1 MTLCRAIWVCRLKKK
16 KKAKV
21 SEFHSPPL
29 PPRGSWDECSDFGL
43 FSVLEGSDPQQVS
56 TQTGVSQRSMS
67 FSPSVVPSCPAPHH
81 PIHGFKMLSPHF
93 RSKVSNHNL
102 NQPVLNL

>member
-1 MTLCRAIWVCRLKKK
+1 MTLCRAIQVCRLKKK

-29 PPRGSWDECSDFGL
+29 PPCGSWDECSDFWL
-43 FSVLEGSDPQQVS
+43 FSVLEGSNPQQVS

-67 FSPSVVPSCPAPHH
+67 FCPL
-81 PIHGFKMLSPHF
+81 LS
-93 RSKVSNHNL
+93 L
-102 NQPVLNL
+102 PVLHLITPSTVLKC